1 MACAEMDYRFKSKAK
16 EYQKAE
22 PNKKPELQSHVPI
35 EGRTKHSDDK

>member
-16 EYQKAE
+16 SYQQAE
-22 PNKKPELQSHVPI
+22 PIKNPELQVHVPI